1 MRFAYN
7 PYPVLPSPADR
18 SDVDPPSADQWV
30 FIHRPDLKVRVCGSG
45 GRAREVSIWG
55 LVDTGAAECILP
67 HEVADQVKPK
77 WRGTGMIS
85 DYAGRTRPVQYGQ
98 VDFQI
103 RIEKKRLRWPAIVAF
118 SRERS
123 DEALWGR
130 RGFLDHFSVTFN
142 GPEKYFIIR
151 LRGPVPA
158 GFTVH
163 PIPKPRRRGPGASDL
178 ITPRDQNP

>member
-1 MRFAYN
+1 
-7 PYPVLPSPADR
+7 
-18 SDVDPPSADQWV
+18 
-30 FIHRPDLKVRVCGSG
+30 
-45 GRAREVSIWG
+45 
-55 LVDTGAAECILP
+55 
-67 HEVADQVKPK
+67 
-77 WRGTGMIS
+77 MIS